1 MYNKA
6 VRETQTHGS
15 AMMDGFKVLGQIG
28 KGIVKTIEVVGKG
41 IGLTGKAIND
51 GSVAV
56 RTAMP
61 VTEVTSVFNTTDE
74 TIKFINQESPRD
86 GKEVL
91 PQSAVSLKTDNTSG
105 AWVPWFHPPR
115 FVPFSKKR
123 MEIVVDGIAVI
134 YLWQRDDHIF
144 WCNRLDSQGNPA
156 KAYQVPGISHV
167 GGKRMLVV
175 RNDPE
180 NGYSVFLSENVE
192 NK

>member
-1 MYNKA
+1 VYN
-6 VRETQTHGS
+6 RDRCETQTHGS
-15 AMMDGFKVLGQIG
+15 NAMDGLKLLGQIG
-28 KGIVKTIEVVGKG
+28 RGLAKTLEVVGQG

-74 TIKFINQESPRD
+74 TIRFINQESPRD
-86 GKEVL
+86 SKEIL
-91 PQSAVSLKTDNTSG
+91 PQSAVSLKTEKTAG

-115 FVPFSKKR
+115 FSPFNRKR
-123 MEIVVDGIAVI
+123 MEVVVDDVPVI

-156 KAYQVPGISHV
+156 KAYRVPGISHV

-180 NGYSVFLSENVE
+180 NGYSVFLSESVE
-192 NK
+192 NP

>member
-1 MYNKA
+1 MRTGGA
-6 VRETQTHGS
+6 D
-15 AMMDGFKVLGQIG
+15 AMDGLRLLGQIG
-28 KGIVKTIEVVGKG
+28 KGIVKTIELVGKG
-41 IGLTGKAIND
+41 IGLTGQAINE
-51 GSVAV
+51 SAVAV

-74 TIKFINQESPRD
+74 TIRFVNQEQPRD
-86 GKEVL
+86 SKEIL
-91 PQSAVSLKTDNTSG
+91 PQSAVSMKTDKTAG

-115 FVPFSKKR
+115 FAPFSKKR
-123 MEIVVDGIAVI
+123 MEIVVDDLPVI
-134 YLWQRDDHIF
+134 YLWQRDDHIY

-156 KAYQVPGISHV
+156 KAYEVPGISHV

-180 NGYSVFLSENVE
+180 NGYSAFLSESVE

>member
-1 MYNKA
+1 MYNRI
-6 VRETQTHGS
+6 VREAQTHGS
-15 AMMDGFKVLGQIG
+15 AVMDGLKILGQIG
-28 KGIVKTIEVVGKG
+28 KGIVKTVEVIGKG

-86 GKEVL
+86 GKEIL

-115 FVPFSKKR
+115 FAPFSRKR
-123 MEIVVDGIAVI
+123 MEIVVDDIAVI

-167 GGKRMLVV
+167 GGKRMMVV

>member
-1 MYNKA
+1 MQPDRSD
-6 VRETQTHGS
+6 V
-15 AMMDGFKVLGQIG
+15 MDGWKILGQIG
-28 KGIVKTIEVVGKG
+28 KGLVKAVEAVGAG
-41 IGLTGKAIND
+41 IGLTGKAISD
-51 GSVAV
+51 GSDAV

-74 TIKFINQESPRD
+74 TIKFVNQESARD
-86 GKEVL
+86 SKEIL
-91 PQSAVSLKTDNTSG
+91 PQSAVSLGTERISG

-115 FVPFSKKR
+115 FGPFNRKR
-123 MEIVVDGIAVI
+123 MEIVVDDVPVI
-134 YLWQRDDHIF
+134 YIWQRDDRIY

-180 NGYSVFLSENVE
+180 NGYSAFLSESVE
-192 NK
+192 GK

>member
-6 VRETQTHGS
+6 VYKTQTHGS
-15 AMMDGFKVLGQIG
+15 ATMDGFKILGQIG

-41 IGLTGKAIND
+41 IGLTGKAISD

-74 TIKFINQESPRD
+74 AIKFINQESPRD

-115 FVPFSKKR
+115 FAPFNKKR

>member
-1 MYNKA
+1 MG
-6 VRETQTHGS
+6 TDGS
-15 AMMDGFKVLGQIG
+15 GAMDGLKLLGQMV
-28 KGIVKTIEVVGKG
+28 KGLAKTVELVGKG
-41 IGLTGKAIND
+41 IGLTGQALNE

-61 VTEVTSVFNTTDE
+61 VTELTSVFNTTDE
-74 TIKFINQESPRD
+74 TIKFVNQESPRD
-86 GKEVL
+86 SKEIL
-91 PQSAVSLKTDNTSG
+91 PQSAVSMKTPKTDG

-115 FVPFSKKR
+115 FAPFSKKR
-123 MEIVVDGIAVI
+123 MEIVVDDVPVI
-134 YLWQRDDHIF
+134 YLWQRDDHIY

-156 KAYQVPGISHV
+156 KAYEAPGISHV

-180 NGYSVFLSENVE
+180 NGYSAFLSESVE